1 MIEITS
7 ANIEKAI
14 TKARQTKPLV
24 KIIEFRLY
32 SVTNKTTG
40 ATYEVK
46 FSKINNRKFAQ
57 CDCKSG
63 QQGKFLC
70 YHVGAA
76 IGVHIVLAE
85 QMHTATA

>member
-14 TKARQTKPLV
+14 NKARQTKPFV
-24 KIIEFRLY
+24 KVIEFRLY

-46 FSKINNRKFAQ
+46 FSKLGNKKLAECN
-57 CDCKSG
+57 CKATVI
-63 QQGKFLC
+63 C
-70 YHVGAA
+70 YHIGAA
-76 IGVHIVLAE
+76 IGAHIVLAE

>member
-1 MIEITS
+1 MILITS
-7 ANIEKAI
+7 ATIEKAI
-14 TKARQTKPLV
+14 NKARQTKPFV
-24 KIIEFRLY
+24 KVIEFRRY

-40 ATYEVK
+40 ANYTVK
-46 FSKINNRKFAQ
+46 FTKINNRKFAQ

-63 QQGKFLC
+63 QQGKFIC

-85 QMHTATA
+85 QMQTATA

>member
-14 TKARQTKPLV
+14 NKARQTKPFV
-24 KIIEFRLY
+24 KVIEFRLY

-46 FSKINNRKFAQ
+46 FTKINNTKYAE
-57 CDCKSG
+57 CNCKATVI
-63 QQGKFLC
+63 C
-70 YHVGAA
+70 YHIGAS
-76 IGVHIVLAE
+76 IGAHIVLAE

>member
-14 TKARQTKPLV
+14 NKARQTKPLV
-24 KIIEFRLY
+24 KVLEFRRY
-32 SVTNKTTG
+32 QVTNKTTG

-46 FSKINNRKFAQ
+46 FTKINNTKYAE
-57 CDCKSG
+57 CNCKATVI
-63 QQGKFLC
+63 C
-70 YHVGAA
+70 YHIGAS
-76 IGVHIVLAE
+76 IGAHIVLAE

>member
-1 MIEITS
+1 MIEITKT
-7 ANIEKAI
+7 NIEKAI
-14 TKARQTKPLV
+14 NKARIAKPFV
-24 KIIEFRLY
+24 KVIEFPRY

-40 ATYEVK
+40 ANYEVR
-46 FSKINNRKFAQ
+46 FTKINNRKFAQ

-70 YHVGAA
+70 YHIGAS

-85 QMHTATA
+85 QMTATA